1 MVLVFDNVTKR
12 YPNGHLAVE
21 KVSVE
26 VAPGV
31 FGLLGPNGAGKTTLM
46 NMVATITKPTLGAIS
61 YGAVNIQKEPFSI
74 RRILGYLP
82 QEFGLYP
89 NLTGREY
96 LLFLAKLKG
105 VPNVYLKSEI
115 TKVLQQV
122 DMLQNADR
130 LMKSYSGGMKQRI
143 AIAQA
148 LLKEPELLVIDE
160 PTAGLDPAERVRFR
174 RLLQTLIA
182 GNSKIIILSTHI
194 VPDLEFLADQ
204 IGLMNK
210 GKIIENDTPA
220 NLISSLQGK
229 VWEGAV
235 KPEVFEKL
243 EKEYIVASAQN
254 RGDTQIHCRLIG
266 VPPQGLEFKT
276 VMPVMEDVYL
286 HRVRRANLA

>member
-21 KVSVE
+21 KVSAE
-26 VAPGV
+26 LAPCV

-46 NMVATITKPTLGAIS
+46 NMVATITKPTCGTIS
-61 YGAVNIQKEPFSI
+61 YGAVNIQKDPFSI

-105 VPNVYLKSEI
+105 IPNAYLKDET

-148 LLKEPELLVIDE
+148 LLNKPELLVIDE
-160 PTAGLDPAERVRFR
+160 PTAGLDPERRVQFR

-194 VPDLEFLADQ
+194 VSDLEFLADRV
-204 IGLMNK
+204 GLMNK

-229 VWEGAV
+229 VWEGTV
-235 KPEVFEKL
+235 KPAVFKKL

-254 RGDTQIHCRLIG
+254 RGDSQIHCRLIG
-266 VPPQGLEFKT
+266 EPPQCLRFKT
-276 VMPVMEDVYL
+276 VVPVMEDVYL
-286 HRVRRANLA
+286 HRVRGAKLA

>member
-21 KVSVE
+21 NVSAE

-74 RRILGYLP
+74 RKVLGYLP

-105 VPNVYLKSEI
+105 IPNAYLKSET

-229 VWEGAV
+229 VWEGTV

-266 VPPQGLEFKT
+266 EPPQGLKFKT

-286 HRVRRANLA
+286 HRVRGANLA

>member
-12 YPNGHLAVE
+12 YPNGRLAVE
-21 KVSVE
+21 RVSAE
-26 VAPGV
+26 LAPGV

-46 NMVATITKPTLGAIS
+46 NMVATITKPTRGAIS
-61 YGAVNIQKEPFSI
+61 YGAVNIQKDPFTI

-105 VPNVYLKSEI
+105 IPHAYLKDET

-148 LLKEPELLVIDE
+148 LLNEPELLVVDE

-194 VPDLEFLADQ
+194 VPDLEFLADR

-229 VWEGAV
+229 VWEGTV
-235 KPEVFEKL
+235 KPAVFKKL

-254 RGDTQIHCRLIG
+254 SGDSQIYCRLIG
-266 VPPQGLEFKT
+266 EPPQSLRFKT
-276 VMPVMEDVYL
+276 VVPVMEDVYL
-286 HRVRRANLA
+286 HRVRRAKLA

>member
-21 KVSVE
+21 RVSAE
-26 VAPGV
+26 LAPGV

-46 NMVATITKPTLGAIS
+46 NMVATITKPTCGTIS
-61 YGAVNIQKEPFSI
+61 YGAVNIQKDPFSI

-105 VPNVYLKSEI
+105 IPNAYLKGET

-148 LLKEPELLVIDE
+148 LLNEPELLVIDE
-160 PTAGLDPAERVRFR
+160 PTAGLDPEGRVRFR

-194 VPDLEFLADQ
+194 VPDLEFLADR
-204 IGLMNK
+204 IGLMNE

-229 VWEGAV
+229 VWEGTV
-235 KPEVFEKL
+235 KPAVFKKL

-254 RGDTQIHCRLIG
+254 RGDSQIHCRLIG
-266 VPPQGLEFKT
+266 ELPQGLRFKT
-276 VMPVMEDVYL
+276 VVPVMEDVYL
-286 HRVRRANLA
+286 HRVRRAKLA

>member
-1 MVLVFDNVTKR
+1 MALVFDNVTKR
-12 YPNGHLAVE
+12 YPNGHIAVE
-21 KVSVE
+21 RVSAKVP
-26 VAPGV
+26 PGV

-46 NMVATITKPTLGAIS
+46 NMVATITKPTCGVIS
-61 YGAVNIQKEPFSI
+61 YGTVNIRKDPFSI
-74 RRILGYLP
+74 RQILGYLP

-105 VPNVYLKSEI
+105 ISNANLKSET

-194 VPDLEFLADQ
+194 VSDLEFLADR

-210 GKIIENDTPA
+210 GKIIENDTLA

-229 VWEGAV
+229 VWEGTVKQAV
-235 KPEVFEKL
+235 FKKL
-243 EKEYIVASAQN
+243 EKEYIIASAQN

-266 VPPQGLEFKT
+266 EPPQGLEFKP

-286 HRVRRANLA
+286 HRVRRVNLA

>member
-1 MVLVFDNVTKR
+1 MVLVFNNVTKR

-21 KVSVE
+21 RVSAE
-26 VAPGV
+26 LAPGV

-46 NMVATITKPTLGAIS
+46 NMVATITKPTSGAIS
-61 YGAVNIQKEPFSI
+61 YGAVNIQRDPFTI
-74 RRILGYLP
+74 RRVLGYLP

-105 VPNVYLKSEI
+105 IPNADLKGET

-122 DMLQNADR
+122 NMLQNADR
-130 LMKSYSGGMKQRI
+130 LMRSYSGGMKQRI
-143 AIAQA
+143 AVAQA
-148 LLKEPELLVIDE
+148 LLNEPKLLVIDE
-160 PTAGLDPAERVRFR
+160 PTAGLDPEERVRFR

-182 GNSKIIILSTHI
+182 DNNKIIILSTHI
-194 VPDLEFLADQ
+194 VPDLEFLADR

-229 VWEGAV
+229 VWEGTV
-235 KPEVFEKL
+235 KPAIFKRL
-243 EKEYIVASAQN
+243 EKEYIVTSAQT
-254 RGDTQIHCRLIG
+254 RGDSQIHCRLIG
-266 VPPQGLEFKT
+266 EPPQGLRFKT
-276 VMPVMEDVYL
+276 VVPVMEDVYL
-286 HRVRRANLA
+286 YRVRRAKLA